1 MPISSIINFTSRRF
15 LDIITIHEISP
26 PRKISGL
33 SSLCVSFDFN
43 QYIVDAL
50 KTIPTYSFD
59 KKTKIWEFP
68 INYLGRLLDNLT
80 FLDDIQLTLLDTPE
94 NGVISVNRK
103 YNLEPLSEIEKNS
116 FKLKPFNHQLEAVDF
131 GLAHEKWLLLDS
143 PGTGKTFSTI
153 CLAETLKRRGLID
166 HCFIICGLN
175 ALKQNWKKEI
185 SKFSNESAI
194 VLGEYTTRT
203 GKVRYRSVEKRAQ
216 QLREHIEEFFI
227 ITNIETLRDDRIVE
241 AFKHS
246 ENKFGFIAVDEIHKA
261 AGNKSAQ
268 QTSNLLKLD
277 APFKLGM
284 TGSLIVNSPVS
295 AFSSLVFTENDRATL
310 TNFKSQY
317 CTYGGFKGT
326 QVMGYKNLEVLQEE
340 INSCSLRRT
349 LEDVRDDLPPLTVDV
364 EYLEMEDDQQK
375 FYEAIKEGVK
385 EEADKIELKSGNLL
399 ALTTRLRQAT
409 ACPSVL
415 TTQHIDSVKVERAF
429 ELIQEITS
437 QGEKVVV
444 FSMFKEPLHQL
455 ATKLEKFRFSL
466 NTGDTSD
473 FDLSNNVDRFQDDPN
488 EQVFLGSFARAATGL
503 TLNSSMYLI
512 CIDTPYTYA
521 LFDQAAQRIHR
532 VNNTRPAYVK
542 VLVCSDTIDERVQ
555 EIVATKKE
563 LGEYLV
569 DGVEF
574 DGQLNNSLSDTLREI
589 ITSL

>member
-1 MPISSIINFTSRRF
+1 M
-15 LDIITIHEISP
+15 
-26 PRKISGL
+26 
-33 SSLCVSFDFN
+33 VQFDYN
-43 QYIVDAL
+43 PYIVDAL
-50 KTIPTYSFD
+50 KTLPTYNYD
-59 KKTKIWEFP
+59 KRTKLWEVP
-68 INYLGRLLDNLT
+68 LCYLGRLLDNLT
-80 FLDDIQLTLLDTPE
+80 FLDDIQLKLLDTPE
-94 NGVISVNRK
+94 NGGITFNRK
-103 YNLEPLSEIEKNS
+103 FNLEPLTEKEKVS
-116 FKLKPFNHQLEAVDF
+116 FKLTPFKHQLEAVDF
-131 GLAHEKWLLLDS
+131 GLTHEKWLLLDS

-166 HCFIICGLN
+166 HCFIICGVN

-185 SKFSNESAI
+185 SKFSTESAI

-203 GKVRYRSVEKRAQ
+203 GTTRYRSVEKRAE
-216 QLREHIEEFFI
+216 QLRNPIEEFFI
-227 ITNIETLRDDRIVE
+227 ITNIETLRDSRIVE
-241 AFKHS
+241 AFKKS
-246 ENKFGFIAVDEIHKA
+246 KNKFGMIAVDEIHKA

-284 TGSLIVNSPVS
+284 TGTLIVNAPTS
-295 AFSSLVFTENDRATL
+295 AYGSLSFTENDRATL

-317 CTYGGFKGT
+317 CNFGGFKNA
-326 QVMGYKNLEVLQEE
+326 QIVGYKNLEVLQEE
-340 INSCSLRRT
+340 IAACSLRRT
-349 LEDVRDDLPPLTVDV
+349 LNDVREDLPPLTVDI
-364 EYLEMEDDQQK
+364 EYLEMDDNQQK

-385 EEADKIELKSGNLL
+385 EEADKVELKSGNLL

-415 TTQHIDSVKVERAF
+415 TTQEIDSIKVERAF
-429 ELIQEITS
+429 ELIEEITS

-444 FSMFKEPLHQL
+444 FSMFKEPLNVL
-455 ATKLEKFRFSL
+455 ASKLQGFRFSL

-473 FDLSNNVDRFQDDPN
+473 FDVSNNVTRFQEDSK
-488 EQVFLGSFARAATGL
+488 EQVFLGTFGRAGVGL

-512 CIDTPYTYA
+512 CVDTPYTYA
-521 LFDQAAQRIHR
+521 LFEQAAQRIHR
-532 VNNTRPAYVK
+532 VNNERPAYVK

-555 EIVATKKE
+555 EIIETKRE

-574 DGQLNNSLSDTLREI
+574 SGQINNNLNDCLREI

>member
-1 MPISSIINFTSRRF
+1 M
-15 LDIITIHEISP
+15 
-26 PRKISGL
+26 
-33 SSLCVSFDFN
+33 SSLVVQFDYN

-50 KTIPTYSFD
+50 KTIPTYNFD
-59 KKTKIWEFP
+59 KRTKLWEFP
-68 INYLGRLLDNLT
+68 LCYLSRLLDNLT
-80 FLDDIQLTLLDTPE
+80 FLDDIQLKLLDTPE
-94 NGVISVNRK
+94 NGTITFNRK

-116 FKLKPFNHQLEAVDF
+116 FKLTPFKHQLEAVDF
-131 GLAHEKWLLLDS
+131 GLIHEKWLLLDS

-166 HCFIICGLN
+166 HCFIICGVN

-185 SKFSNESAI
+185 KKFSAESAI
-194 VLGEYTTRT
+194 ILGEYTTRT
-203 GKVRYRSVEKRAQ
+203 GTVRYRSIEKRAE
-216 QLREHIEEFFI
+216 QLKNPIEEFFI
-227 ITNIETLRDDRIVE
+227 ITNIETLRDNRIVE
-241 AFKHS
+241 AFKKS
-246 ENKFGFIAVDEIHKA
+246 KNNFGLIAVDEIHKA

-284 TGSLIVNSPVS
+284 TGTLIVNSPVS
-295 AFSSLVFTENDRATL
+295 AYSSLVFTGNDNSTL

-317 CTYGGFKGT
+317 CNFGGFKNS
-326 QVMGYKNLEVLQEE
+326 QVIGYKNLEVLQEE
-340 INSCSLRRT
+340 INACSLRRT
-349 LEDVRDDLPPLTVDV
+349 LNDVRDDLPPLTVDV
-364 EYLEMEDDQQK
+364 EYLEMEDNQQK

-415 TTQHIDSVKVERAF
+415 TTQSIDSIKVERAF
-429 ELIQEITS
+429 ELIEEITS

-444 FSMFKEPLHQL
+444 FSMFKEPLNVL
-455 ATKLEKFRFSL
+455 ATKLQRFHFSL

-473 FDLSNNVDRFQDDPN
+473 FDVSNNVTRFQEDPK
-488 EQVFLGSFARAATGL
+488 EQVFLGTFGRAGVGL

-512 CIDTPYTYA
+512 CVDTPYTYA
-521 LFDQAAQRIHR
+521 LFEQAAQRIHR
-532 VNNTRPAYVK
+532 VNNERPAYVK

-555 EIVATKKE
+555 EIIETKRE

-574 DGQLNNSLSDTLREI
+574 SGQINNNLNDCLRDI

>member
-1 MPISSIINFTSRRF
+1 MIY
-15 LDIITIHEISP
+15 ITEISP
-26 PRKISGL
+26 GKKISGL
-33 SSLCVSFDFN
+33 STLLITFDFN
-43 QYIVDAL
+43 QFIVDSL
-50 KTIPTYSFD
+50 KTLPTFNFD
-59 KKTKIWEFP
+59 KKTKTWEFP
-68 INYLGRLLDNLT
+68 LCYLGRLLDNLT
-80 FLDDIQLTLLDTPE
+80 FLDEIQLKLLDTPE
-94 NGVISVNRK
+94 NGEILVNRK
-103 YNLEPLSEIEKNS
+103 YNLESLSEIEKNS
-116 FKLKPFNHQLEAVDF
+116 FKLKPFKHQLEAVDF
-131 GLAHEKWLLLDS
+131 GLTHEKWLLLDS

-185 SKFSNESAI
+185 AKFSNESAI

-216 QLREHIEEFFI
+216 QLKNPIEEFFI

-241 AFKHS
+241 AFKAS

-284 TGSLIVNSPVS
+284 SGSLIVNSPVS
-295 AFSSLVFTENDRATL
+295 AYSSLVFTENDKSTL
-310 TNFKSQY
+310 TNFKSLF
-317 CTYGGFKGT
+317 CSFGGYKNT
-326 QVMGYKNLEVLQEE
+326 QVIGYKNLEVLQEE
-340 INSCSLRRT
+340 IAACSLRRT
-349 LEDVRDDLPPLTVDV
+349 LYDVREDLPELTVDV
-364 EYLEMEDDQQK
+364 EYLEMEEDQQK

-444 FSMFKEPLHQL
+444 FSTFKEPLHQL
-455 ATKLEKFRFSL
+455 AMKLEKFRFSM

-473 FDLSNNVDRFQDDPN
+473 FELSNNVDRFQDDPN
-488 EQVFLGSFARAATGL
+488 EQVFMGTFARAATGL

-542 VLVCSDTIDERVQ
+542 VLVCSETIDERVQ

-574 DGQLNNSLSDTLREI
+574 DGQLNNNLTDCLRDI
-589 ITSL
+589 ITNL